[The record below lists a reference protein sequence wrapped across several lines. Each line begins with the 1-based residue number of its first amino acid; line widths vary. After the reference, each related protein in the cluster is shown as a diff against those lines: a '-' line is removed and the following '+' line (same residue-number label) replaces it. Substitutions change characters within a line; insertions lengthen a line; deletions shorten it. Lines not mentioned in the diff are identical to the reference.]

1 MSSELLGQYA
11 EAVCG
16 CVRNKRVHD
25 DIREELLSHLEEAVA
40 FKMEEGLSEEEAAR
54 QAVAEMGDPLSV
66 GKQLNRTHKIKIEW
80 SVIALTGFFIGLGLL
95 VMQSIA
101 AGGGWYND
109 SLFIKKLLFET
120 VSIALMIGAALI
132 DYRRLQRFTVW
143 FYITAVALILLT
155 LLTSNQLNGAHY
167 LPVPFFGMGHVD
179 ISVFA
184 SVLFLIAVSGMLA
197 EERPSGGAG
206 GTSLSQRTRS
216 KELAAAQEPLL
227 RVSIPAY
234 DKEWAIVTGGFV
246 WKLFS
251 LIVVPVGGLLLLKL
265 FSGVLI
271 YVAGVTAILVFARVK
286 GWISLIAI
294 ALTAGPLALLMGTSY
309 RRRLVAAFFNGDPD
323 MNYYKNVSLDV
334 IKQGGLWG
342 QGFAANVKI
351 LPSVHTD
358 FIYPY
363 LIYTLGWVSGAL
375 LAFAV
380 LLFVSRLLQAAIG
393 ATDRYGKLIAAVAAA
408 YFTLQFAWNILMTL
422 GLMPIAGIGMPFVS
436 YGGAQSVTQA
446 LLIGLFLSV
455 YRLGRSPRSSSNGR
469 FERPI

>member
-1 MSSELLGQYA
+1 MSTELLGQYA

-16 CVRNKRVHD
+16 CIRNKRVHD
-25 DIREELLSHLEEAVA
+25 DIREELLSHLEEAVSV
-40 FKMEEGLSEEEAAR
+40 KMEEGLPEEEAVR
-54 QAVAEMGDPLSV
+54 EAVADMGDPLSV
-66 GKQLNRTHKIKIEW
+66 GKQLNRSHKIKIEW
-80 SVIALTGFFIGLGLL
+80 SVIALTGFFIGVGLL

-109 SLFIKKLLFET
+109 SLFIKKLLFEA
-120 VSIALMIGAALI
+120 VCIPLLIGAALL
-132 DYRRLQRFTVW
+132 DYRRLQRFAVW
-143 FYITAVALILLT
+143 FYIAAVVLILLT
-155 LLTSNQLNGAHY
+155 LLTSNQHNGAHY

-179 ISVFA
+179 VSVFA

-197 EERPSGGAG
+197 NERPSGGAG
-206 GTSLSQRTRS
+206 RANLSAAVRS
-216 KELAAAQEPLL
+216 DAPAEKREPLL
-227 RVSIPAY
+227 CVSIPAY

-265 FSGVLI
+265 FSGVII
-271 YVAGVTAILVFARVK
+271 YVAGVTAILAFARVK

-294 ALTAGPLALLMGTSY
+294 ALTSGPLILLMGTPD
-309 RRRLVAAFFNGDPD
+309 RRERLSAFFRNDPD
-323 MNYYKNVSLDV
+323 MNYYTNTSLDL
-334 IKQGGLWG
+334 IKQGGFWG
-342 QGFAANVKI
+342 QGFASQIKI
-351 LPSVHTD
+351 LPAVHTD

-363 LIYTLGWVSGAL
+363 LIYTLGWASGGL

-380 LLFVSRLLQAAIG
+380 LLFVLRLLQAAIG
-393 ATDRYGKLIAAVAAA
+393 ATDRYGKLIAATAAA

-422 GLMPIAGIGMPFVS
+422 GFVPIAGVGMPFVS

-455 YRLGRSPRSSSNGR
+455 YRLERSPRASSNGR